1 VGSTGYADWGILSRV
16 PDRRSWIEG
25 VEVQQK
31 VMSKNA
37 RVAFVIEEEMDEM
50 FERLAAKL
58 SKSKSSFM
66 RELVIK
72 ELMGQGLLTEQS
84 MARMLAN
91 A

>member
-1 VGSTGYADWGILSRV
+1 
-16 PDRRSWIEG
+16 
-25 VEVQQK
+25 
-31 VMSKNA
+31 MSKNA

>member
-1 VGSTGYADWGILSRV
+1 
-16 PDRRSWIEG
+16 

-37 RVAFVIEEEMDEM
+37 RVAFVIEHELDES

-66 RELVIK
+66 RELVIA
-72 ELMGQGLLTEQS
+72 ELRRNGLLGEEQ
-84 MARMLAN
+84 MARILAS

>member
-1 VGSTGYADWGILSRV
+1 
-16 PDRRSWIEG
+16 